1 VKLDAVRSSAFE
13 ARSLL
18 GALGARP
25 ARATGGVVVSGM
37 LAEQLARQLSAGAS
51 PGAVTVGD
59 GLPAGP
65 NGVLVRVIAGDPSDE
80 DRALV
85 RAADADGVPV
95 VLVQLW
101 PQEDWAQTFV
111 LTPFVVECR
120 AGEGFPV
127 DEIAARL
134 AEAAE
139 EPDALAARVPVLREH
154 VTTSAVRESVLRAAL
169 LGALGARRG
178 ASRPLITLEQARL
191 AARLQSTSLGA
202 PEGGL
207 SPVQAGTAAALLA
220 SGLAFREAARALR
233 GTLPEPVANAAVA
246 AAGTWLLGAAIRRL
260 DARLAGV

>member
-1 VKLDAVRSSAFE
+1 MNLGTLRSSAFE

-18 GALGARP
+18 GALGERP

-37 LAEQLARQLSAGAS
+37 LAEQLARQLSPGAS
-51 PGAVTVGD
+51 PGAVTVRE
-59 GLPAGP
+59 GLPTGP
-65 NGVLVRVIAGDPSDE
+65 NGVLVRIIAGDPSDE
-80 DRALV
+80 DSALV

-101 PQEDWAQTFV
+101 PQEDWAQTYV

-120 AGEGFPV
+120 AGEGFPM

-139 EPDALAARVPVLREH
+139 EPDALAARVPVLRDH
-154 VTTSAVRESVLRAAL
+154 VRTAAVRESAIRAAF

-191 AARLQSTSLGA
+191 TARLQSTSLSA
-202 PEGGL
+202 PEGGV
-207 SPVQAGTAAALLA
+207 SPVLAGTAATLLA
-220 SGLAFREAARALR
+220 SGLALREAARALR
-233 GTLPEPVANAAVA
+233 GTLPEPVVNAAVA
-246 AAGTWLLGAAIRRL
+246 AAGTWMLGEAIRRL
-260 DARLAGV
+260 DARLAGD